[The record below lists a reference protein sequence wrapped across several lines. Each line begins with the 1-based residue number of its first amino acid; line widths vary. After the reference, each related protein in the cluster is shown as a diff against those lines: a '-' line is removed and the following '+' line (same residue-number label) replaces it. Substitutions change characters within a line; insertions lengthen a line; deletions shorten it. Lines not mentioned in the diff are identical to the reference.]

1 MDFHIDPFET
11 ALLVLPVGVAGE
23 MPSMA
28 YQIAPPRDT
37 VPPFWSSTC
46 SDVCLWGGSVEFFK
60 GMSDMAMT
68 GTIGR
73 YFDQKGFGF
82 IKPDDGD
89 KDLFVHITEVKT
101 EGISTL
107 TEGQRVTYESI
118 EGAKGPK
125 AVNVEIVG

>member
-1 MDFHIDPFET
+1 
-11 ALLVLPVGVAGE
+11 
-23 MPSMA
+23 
-28 YQIAPPRDT
+28 
-37 VPPFWSSTC
+37 
-46 SDVCLWGGSVEFFK
+46 
-60 GMSDMAMT
+60 MSDMAMT
-68 GTIGR
+68 GPIGR